1 MKKISDN
8 KEIQK
13 ILKQAKIIAMI
24 GCSPNEYRTSNYAAK
39 YLAEKGYRVIPVNP
53 EADAIYGE
61 KSYNS
66 LTDIPDDVK
75 IDIVN
80 VFRNS
85 RYSADAVSEVV
96 DWKGMTGQN
105 PVVWT
110 QLDVS
115 SPEAEKIADEHDIPY
130 IRNRCIMVEWDKNF
144 K

>member
-1 MKKISDN
+1 MISDN
-8 KEIQK
+8 KDIHK
-13 ILKQAKIIAMI
+13 VLKEAKTVAMV

-39 YLAEKGYRVIPVNP
+39 FLQEKGYRVIPINP
-53 EADAIYGE
+53 GAEEIYGE
-61 KSYNS
+61 KSYDNLNDLPS
-66 LTDIPDDVK
+66 DVH

-85 RYSADAVSEVV
+85 EFSAEAAQDVAE
-96 DWKGMTGQN
+96 WKKKTGQD

-115 SPEAEKIADEHDIPY
+115 SPEAEKVAEEHELPY
-130 IRNRCIMVEWDKNF
+130 IKNRCIMVEWDRNF